1 MTGVVRRGEDERAAL
16 PETSMLG
23 SITVSPGEIAEAG

>member
-1 MTGVVRRGEDERAAL
+1 MMAVARLGEDERAAL

-23 SITVSPGEIAEAG
+23 SIPVSPGEIAEAG